1 MTVTLVGRTQRET
14 AVDLGRGQ
22 RDRTAAESLAVEF
35 VRDVSYLGN
44 PEMLTV
50 TLSPAFGTLTPSPNE
65 TLPPG
70 LTESE
75 LLATVRVGATGIVVP
90 DPLVLPE
97 KIRWCCQSSWCCRT
111 RLRARPPPSRWSD
124 CDSRRPDPGL
134 SSSDRGLPPSKS
146 AGHSRADHCSS
157 RPAGHR

>member
-1 MTVTLVGRTQRET
+1 M
-14 AVDLGRGQ
+14 
-22 RDRTAAESLAVEF
+22 
-35 VRDVSYLGN
+35 VSYLGN

-97 KIRWCCQSSWCCRT
+97 EDPVVLPELVVLPDAAASASAPVAMV
-111 RLRARPPPSRWSD
+111 RLR
-124 CDSRRPDPGL
+124 
-134 SSSDRGLPPSKS
+134 
-146 AGHSRADHCSS
+146 
-157 RPAGHR
+157 